1 MTPKKLWYTILPHLL
16 DPWRESWL
24 DLKQLSPVERFL
36 AILGY
41 AIFGSLVICTLLL
54 ELFGSTSGGVQYTA
68 EGITRHISW
77 VAIFVCS
84 LGFAAGWGYLIV
96 GTAHI
101 RWYLAVIPLLLLGL
115 QGLIWGSPVS
125 AGLVLVGLAGL
136 AVGMWWAHT
145 QNWLTTAGH
154 WVTLAVTG
162 VILLAT
168 LLFWFSDTPQVR
180 GLDAYIIFALAFWP
194 TEPVWILAG
203 LALVQFSLNITS
215 SVVYP
220 LRLSISENSLRWLVL
235 TILWGH
241 IPLNGLLWTLML
253 PFTITQS
260 ESNWLTYMG
269 LISYLLLYD
278 AAVSLVLG
286 AIALIPL
293 LLGRWNG
300 RTAALFLAL
309 RLTLLVYVVS
319 LFILNNSGFDVSDVV
334 YGTVGTL
341 NLLPPAFY
349 FMVMLVI
356 TILTFF
362 VPFMQGDSPQFP
374 QVARLSLAW
383 GVAITA
389 TTVIFF
395 YLQSRDVQT
404 GADISSGI
412 IIPITYY
419 LGATVFGWPY
429 LLYTAVRNPQQLIGD
444 LTPEMAE
451 SNISEPAAPSFLGR
465 MVIPVAMFFL
475 PLLLLSL
482 GCFSLTILAI
492 LT

>member
-1 MTPKKLWYTILPHLL
+1 M
-16 DPWRESWL
+16 
-24 DLKQLSPVERFL
+24 
-36 AILGY
+36 
-41 AIFGSLVICTLLL
+41 
-54 ELFGSTSGGVQYTA
+54 
-68 EGITRHISW
+68 
-77 VAIFVCS
+77 
-84 LGFAAGWGYLIV
+84 
-96 GTAHI
+96 
-101 RWYLAVIPLLLLGL
+101 
-115 QGLIWGSPVS
+115 
-125 AGLVLVGLAGL
+125 
-136 AVGMWWAHT
+136 
-145 QNWLTTAGH
+145 
-154 WVTLAVTG
+154 TLAVSG
-162 VILLAT
+162 VILLAAA
-168 LLFWFSDTPQVR
+168 LFWLSDTPEVR

-194 TEPVWILAG
+194 TEPIWILAG

-235 TILWGH
+235 IILWGH
-241 IPLNGLLWTLML
+241 IPLNGLLWTMML
-253 PFTITQS
+253 PFTITQT
-260 ESNWLTYMG
+260 ESTWLTYMG

-278 AAVSLVLG
+278 AAVSLFLG
-286 AIALIPL
+286 GIALIPL

-309 RLTLLVYVVS
+309 RLTLLVYIVS
-319 LFILNNSGFDVSDVV
+319 LFILNNSGFDVSDAV

-341 NLLPPAFY
+341 NLLPPSFY

-383 GVAITA
+383 GVALTA

-429 LLYTAVRNPQQLIGD
+429 LLYTAVRNPQELIGK
-444 LTPEMAE
+444 LAPEAE
-451 SNISEPAAPSFLGR
+451 ENAEENKVSEPAAPSFLGR
-465 MVIPVAMFFL
+465 VVIPVAMFFL

-482 GCFSLTILAI
+482 GCLSLTFLAI